1 MKLLPEIVLKELHDM
16 VIVATAIERF
26 SSQQA
31 AELAVNALLEK
42 KGISRRGHSIY
53 FMLST
58 IKAPEE
64 VLSLARKLDRYISLR
79 V

>member
-16 VIVATAIERF
+16 VIVATAIECF

-64 VLSLARKLDRYISLR
+64 VLSLARKFDRYISPR

>member
-16 VIVATAIERF
+16 VIVATAIECF

-42 KGISRRGHSIY
+42 KVKKRALNIFYAFSH
-53 FMLST
+53 
-58 IKAPEE
+58 K
-64 VLSLARKLDRYISLR
+64 RKKY
-79 V
+79 